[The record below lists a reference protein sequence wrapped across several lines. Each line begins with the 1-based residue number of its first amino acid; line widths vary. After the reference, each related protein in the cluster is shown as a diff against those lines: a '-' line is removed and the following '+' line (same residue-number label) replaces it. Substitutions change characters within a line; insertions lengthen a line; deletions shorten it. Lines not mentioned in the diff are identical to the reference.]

1 MSMRAVGWA
10 RTFPVS
16 GGVREGRR
24 WTEQHLSQLPW
35 YESSPDTADSIVL
48 AVSELL
54 TNAHLHAR
62 SDAQLVLTWDSRCVH
77 VSVHDDTPERAPQQR
92 AESTGALSGRGIAI
106 VDALADSWE
115 THEQQ
120 HGKAVTACFTPELPE
135 PVKG

>member
-1 MSMRAVGWA
+1 MSQ
-10 RTFPVS
+10 
-16 GGVREGRR
+16 GVREGRR
-24 WTEQHLSQLPW
+24 WTEEHLSQLPW
-35 YESSPDTADSIVL
+35 YESCPDTVDSIVL
-48 AVSELL
+48 TVSELL

-77 VSVHDDTPERAPQQR
+77 VTVHDDTSGRPPKQR
-92 AESTGALSGRGIAI
+92 AESTAATSGRGIAI

-135 PVKG
+135 SAQS